1 VARGSPLA
9 LQPKFPQGQQARQPE
24 LLRCHQTTC
33 QCLRYAPPLQ
43 NTAEQFKLNHAARNL
58 NVGCWPVQDTP
69 AHVTAADLAP
79 GQAGKMQQY
88 TPSAARQQSQMT
100 SQSVAS
106 LQVASS
112 TGPQTHTA
120 PAARTATPAATVG
133 ALNQRLSSSPVLMD
147 IQTSVSPMIPSISQP
162 SPQGTS
168 PVSALAATDTSSP
181 VALAPTVA
189 QPEAPT
195 PTLLPRGSSS
205 RPILVDSPPQAS
217 PAVSLPQSS
226 PRDILS
232 SLQQMNLQSKPFNFA
247 ADAQP
252 AVSGMFRESTPDP
265 HAAVITPGAQ
275 SDVAIEKTPEP
286 FSFSSPDQHEVD
298 LTPEQSPEPQE
309 TQVTQTEAAQGDHS
323 ALRGVEQAAEEEE
336 TTLPVGYI
344 SRRTTDPYMQK
355 KLRDLQVWSCHLA

>member
-1 VARGSPLA
+1 
-9 LQPKFPQGQQARQPE
+9 
-24 LLRCHQTTC
+24 
-33 QCLRYAPPLQ
+33 
-43 NTAEQFKLNHAARNL
+43 
-58 NVGCWPVQDTP
+58 VQDTP
-69 AHVTAADLAP
+69 AHMTVTDLAP
-79 GQAGKMQQY
+79 GPAGKMQQH
-88 TPSAARQQSQMT
+88 TPVAASAARQQSQMR
-100 SQSVAS
+100 SQGATS

-112 TGPQTHTA
+112 AGPRTHA
-120 PAARTATPAATVG
+120 VQLASTATPAAAVS
-133 ALNQRLSSSPVLMD
+133 ALNQRLSNSPVLLD

-168 PVSALAATDTSSP
+168 PVPALTATDTSSP

-205 RPILVDSPPQAS
+205 RPILVDSPAKAS
-217 PAVSLPQSS
+217 PAVSLLQSS

-247 ADAQP
+247 GDAQP
-252 AVSGMFRESTPDP
+252 AVSGTFRESTPEP
-265 HAAVITPGAQ
+265 LAEVITPDAQ
-275 SDVAIEKTPEP
+275 SNIALEKTPEP
-286 FSFSSPDQHEVD
+286 FSFSSPDQPEVD

-309 TQVTQTEAAQGDHS
+309 TQVTQTEAAQGEHTVLS
-323 ALRGVEQAAEEEE
+323 EMEQAAEEGE
-336 TTLPVGYI
+336 TALPVGYI